1 MMRNL
6 VLLLYVYIFFL
17 YRIFSQNNQ
26 LKTGYNVDVAPMMM
40 RKKNEEIMQH
50 LNLDDDGVE

>member
-17 YRIFSQNNQ
+17 YIFSQNNQ
-26 LKTGYNVDVAPMMM
+26 LKTGYNVDVA
-40 RKKNEEIMQH
+40 
-50 LNLDDDGVE
+50 DDDEEKK